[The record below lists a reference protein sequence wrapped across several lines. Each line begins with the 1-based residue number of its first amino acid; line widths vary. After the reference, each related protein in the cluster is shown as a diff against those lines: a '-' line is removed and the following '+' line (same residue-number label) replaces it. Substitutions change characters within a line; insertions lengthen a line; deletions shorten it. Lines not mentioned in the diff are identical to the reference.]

1 MNIKHLE
8 VLIMKILLKAVCCVL
23 FTIWIVLIPILFII
37 DLGVVITYAI
47 IKNVSIKESLSEYW
61 HSSCQLVPSLLK
73 ESLRTIFNRE

>member
-8 VLIMKILLKAVCCVL
+8 VLIMKILSKVVCCVL

-73 ESLRTIFNRE
+73 ESLRIIFNRE